1 MTDVQFSPVDEDLL
15 DTILAEDVDFSGTLV
30 FKDPLM
36 IRGKVSGR
44 IESSSDLYVDEK
56 ATVEADIRAH
66 DVSIRGRIRGNIQ
79 ASGRVELY
87 ACCHVEGDILAEEV
101 SMESGC
107 YYRGACT
114 MTGKT
119 NAKK

>member
-1 MTDVQFSPVDEDLL
+1 MTDVQFTPVDEDLL
-15 DTILAEDVDFSGTLV
+15 DTILADDVDFSGTLI

-36 IRGKVSGR
+36 IRGRVSGR
-44 IESSSDLYVDEK
+44 IESVSDLFIDEK
-56 ATVEADIRAH
+56 AVVEADIVAH
-66 DVSIRGRIRGNIQ
+66 DVSIRGQLKGSVK
-79 ASGRVELY
+79 ATGRVELH
-87 ACCHVEGDILAEEV
+87 ACCRVEGDILAEEV

-119 NAKK
+119 DASK